1 MRMLRT
7 DVLIAFVLGLPACG
21 PASKEHLPSVT
32 RAVRYETVSVRLD
45 SCGTPL
51 PPVRSDLKVCRPE
64 AIGDSIR
71 AADVCRA
78 LEALKEWVETTPFPP
93 PQMQPGDWARVRA
106 VSVCRDNINMSP
118 EQPKVRR
125 WYLTVTADVPERL
138 RAFFVEMWEDSGQ
151 MRFGL
156 AHR

>member
-1 MRMLRT
+1 
-7 DVLIAFVLGLPACG
+7 
-21 PASKEHLPSVT
+21 
-32 RAVRYETVSVRLD
+32 
-45 SCGTPL
+45 
-51 PPVRSDLKVCRPE
+51 
-64 AIGDSIR
+64 
-71 AADVCRA
+71 
-78 LEALKEWVETTPFPP
+78 
-93 PQMQPGDWARVRA
+93 
-106 VSVCRDNINMSP
+106 MSP